1 MILRIKVK
9 LIIKMIIAIIVT
21 IIIIRTRV
29 AQGIFLHSKKVSPR
43 HHYDE
48 T

>member
-21 IIIIRTRV
+21 IIIRRTRV
-29 AQGIFLHSKKVSPR
+29 AHFFAFKEGITKTSI
-43 HHYDE
+43 
-48 T
+48 